1 MNYTLY
7 ISLIVIILFVS
18 SQQTKVKEGYDSL
31 TTCEDQGYPKEFCL
45 NVPVQ
50 SSFDNRCRCA
60 TGEWGIYESSSKC
73 RCFPFTSFFS
83 QYPPSKTTVS

>member
-18 SQQTKVKEGYDSL
+18 SQGKVKEGYDSL

-60 TGEWGIYESSSKC
+60 TGEWGKYESSSKC
-73 RCFPFTSFFS
+73 HCYPFSPFFS
-83 QYPPSKTTVS
+83 QYPAKKKKSF